1 MAVDLRSYVFLDS
14 LQPQMAAFIGSTAR
28 GFLPL
33 AGDASLWV
41 EISPGIEINRITDV
55 ALKSTKVRPAVQV
68 VERLFGL
75 LEVHSADQAEV
86 RAAGEAILDA
96 LDVQAEDRWK
106 PMIHSSQIIRRV
118 DAHQTQLINR
128 NRNGMMLIADQT
140 LYVMEVEPAAYAV
153 LAANEAEKA
162 AKINIVEVRPFGS
175 FGRVYLVARSGT
187 SWPATPQRCK
197 PSRTSPGA
205 WSSPGEKLRASHVP
219 CDTVHS
225 NKEDSIQMAEA
236 LGMIETRG
244 FAAVVEAADAMV
256 KAAKVELV
264 SYEKTGGGYV
274 TAIVRGDVAACKAAV
289 EAGVRGAEKVGE
301 VVSVHVI
308 PRPHVNI
315 DMVLPLGRREQV
327 LKELGE

>member
-1 MAVDLRSYVFLDS
+1 LAVDLRSYVFLDS

-75 LEVHSADQAEV
+75 LEVHSSDQAEV
-86 RAAGEAILDA
+86 RASGAAILDA
-96 LDVQAEDRWK
+96 LGVHADERWK
-106 PMIHSSQIIRRV
+106 PIIHSSQIIRRV

-162 AKINIVEVRPFGS
+162 ANINIVEVRPFGS
-175 FGRVYLVARSGT
+175 FGRVYLG
-187 SWPATPQRCK
+187 
-197 PSRTSPGA
+197 
-205 WSSPGEKLRASHVP
+205 GEER
-219 CDTVHS
+219 D
-225 NKEDSIQMAEA
+225 IMA
-236 LGMIETRG
+236 GYT
-244 FAAVVEAADAMV
+244 AAVQAIEDLTGRTVESRR
-256 KAAKVELV
+256 KA
-264 SYEKTGGGYV
+264 
-274 TAIVRGDVAACKAAV
+274 
-289 EAGVRGAEKVGE
+289 
-301 VVSVHVI
+301 
-308 PRPHVNI
+308 
-315 DMVLPLGRREQV
+315 
-327 LKELGE
+327 